1 MFFLD
6 ESFLSGILVSGF
18 WNKVGVLRL
27 WLCMWTAGSTVAPY
41 MQNAEVGIVD
51 MVLQA
56 VKVIRTPMIQGKGE
70 RRSVILG
77 RQVSFSGVSV
87 SVAIGKLWIAR

>member
-6 ESFLSGILVSGF
+6 DSFISGIIINGF
-18 WNKVGVLRL
+18 WNKVDVVLRL
-27 WLCMWTAGSTVAPY
+27 WLCMWTAGSTASPY
-41 MQNAEVGIVD
+41 MQDAEVGIVD

-70 RRSVILG
+70 RRSEILG
-77 RQVSFSGVSV
+77 CQVSFSGVSV
-87 SVAIGKLWIAR
+87 SVAIGKLWI

>member
-6 ESFLSGILVSGF
+6 GSFLSGIIVNDS

-27 WLCMWTAGSTVAPY
+27 WLCVWTAGLTVSPY
-41 MQNAEVGIVD
+41 MQDVEGGIVD
-51 MVLQA
+51 MVLQV

-70 RRSVILG
+70 RRSEILG
-77 RQVSFSGVSV
+77 CQVSFSGVSV
-87 SVAIGKLWIAR
+87 SVAIGKLWIER